1 MVAVENTWSHQRRKR
16 RQHTK
21 GPGAIPN
28 KLPCS
33 GGRDAGSASTG
44 GGEPSHTDNTSLQSQ
59 ATSETK
65 TLDSNA
71 TKLTEKETKSENSE
85 KNPGNSEKNP
95 GNSEKNPGNS
105 EKNPGNSEKNPE
117 NSEKNPENSQKNPEN
132 SQKNPENSQKKEE
145 SESKSMGTSGL
156 KAGSPETGKASVG
169 VAGVR
174 MSQQEVDRLNMSL
187 DDVDEYLFRCKL
199 AVKKAEG
206 NVVLEMTWADGEN
219 LELMHQVMQF
229 FKNKLK

>member
-21 GPGAIPN
+21 GPGAIPH

-33 GGRDAGSASTG
+33 GGSDASSAGTG

-59 ATSETK
+59 AESGTK
-65 TLDSNA
+65 PQDM
-71 TKLTEKETKSENSE
+71 TKSE
-85 KNPGNSEKNP
+85 
-95 GNSEKNPGNS
+95 
-105 EKNPGNSEKNPE
+105 NSEKNPE

-132 SQKNPENSQKKEE
+132 SQKNPENTQKNPENPQKNPENTQKNLENTQKKEE
-145 SESKSMGTSGL
+145 SESKSKGTSEL
-156 KAGSPETGKASVG
+156 KAGSQETGKACVG

-199 AVKKAEG
+199 AVKKTDG

-229 FKNKLK
+229 FKNRLK